1 MNDFL
6 LLARFWGWLTL
17 IVAVVFLFQP
27 ARLREIKLLMI
38 ENRGFSL
45 MYGIVSL
52 ILGLA
57 SVLLYNSWSLHWA
70 SLISLFGWMALLK
83 GIYVLAFNDLSK
95 RPTLET
101 RLMTTR
107 VALVAVGS
115 LSAIMIV
122 ASYMKATA

>member
-1 MNDFL
+1 MSDVLFL
-6 LLARFWGWLTL
+6 GRFWGWLTL
-17 IVAVVFLFQP
+17 IVAAVLLLQP

-57 SVLLYNSWSLHWA
+57 SVQLYNEWSLHWA

-101 RLMTTR
+101 RLVTTR
-107 VALVAVGS
+107 IALVAVGT
-115 LSAIMIV
+115 LSIFMIV
-122 ASYMKATA
+122 ASYMRVTT